1 LKELLLLAVAAAL
14 ECGGDALI
22 RAGLT
27 GSKAWL
33 LAFGATV
40 LFAYGMAVNLPKWDF
55 SKLMGVYISIFFVV
69 SQAIAI
75 IAFHEK
81 PKMPILVGGAL
92 IVAGGLVISLW
103 KPAG

>member
-1 LKELLLLAVAAAL
+1 
-14 ECGGDALI
+14 
-22 RAGLT
+22 
-27 GSKAWL
+27 
-33 LAFGATV
+33 
-40 LFAYGMAVNLPKWDF
+40 
-55 SKLMGVYISIFFVV
+55 MGVYISIFFVV